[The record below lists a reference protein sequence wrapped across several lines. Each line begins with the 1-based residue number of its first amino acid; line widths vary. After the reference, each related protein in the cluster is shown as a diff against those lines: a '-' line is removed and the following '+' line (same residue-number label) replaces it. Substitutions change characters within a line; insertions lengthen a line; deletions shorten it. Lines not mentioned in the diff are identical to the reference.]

1 MNKRLKMMLS
11 LPLRFVGAG
20 VLAGIIATL
29 PMTLFMLLMH
39 QLLPKWQQYALPPER
54 ITTGLAKRAGVGKHM
69 NKPQRVGA
77 ALVAH
82 FGYGGNMGALYTP
95 LARKLALPPA
105 LKGALFGIIVW
116 TGSYFGVVPAMEP
129 SESAPEQPFQRN
141 LMMIASHL
149 VWGTALGI
157 SEDLL
162 ERAK

>member
-1 MNKRLKMMLS
+1 MNKGLKTTL
-11 LPLRFVGAG
+11 LFLLRFIGTGA
-20 VLAGIIATL
+20 LAGIIATI

-39 QLLPKWQQYALPPER
+39 KLLPKWQQYALPPER
-54 ITTGLAKRAGVGKHM
+54 ITTRVAKRAKIGKEM
-69 NKPQRVGA
+69 DKPQRVGL
-77 ALVAH
+77 ALVSH

-116 TGSYFGVVPAMEP
+116 VGSYFGVVPAMDP

-141 LMMIASHL
+141 LMMIAAHL
-149 VWGTALGI
+149 VWGTTLGI

-162 ERAK
+162 ARMK